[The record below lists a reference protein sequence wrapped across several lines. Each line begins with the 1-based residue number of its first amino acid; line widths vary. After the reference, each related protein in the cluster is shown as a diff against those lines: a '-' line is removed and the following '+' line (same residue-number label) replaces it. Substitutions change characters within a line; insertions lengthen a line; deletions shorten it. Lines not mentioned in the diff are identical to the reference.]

1 MPLKLLRAD
10 PLSEGTVQG
19 LFTIV
24 EGLSETIRSM
34 SETKCGRSTMTQ
46 YTNLTVAKFG
56 AACDSKAG
64 LSKCAITSGTLKF
77 S

>member
-1 MPLKLLRAD
+1 MTGGSSLPASFQTTLSNFAALGVDVALTETDVTNAD
-10 PLSEGTVQG
+10 V
-19 LFTIV
+19 
-24 EGLSETIRSM
+24 
-34 SETKCGRSTMTQ
+34 TQ

>member
-1 MPLKLLRAD
+1 
-10 PLSEGTVQG
+10 
-19 LFTIV
+19 
-24 EGLSETIRSM
+24 
-34 SETKCGRSTMTQ
+34 MTQ